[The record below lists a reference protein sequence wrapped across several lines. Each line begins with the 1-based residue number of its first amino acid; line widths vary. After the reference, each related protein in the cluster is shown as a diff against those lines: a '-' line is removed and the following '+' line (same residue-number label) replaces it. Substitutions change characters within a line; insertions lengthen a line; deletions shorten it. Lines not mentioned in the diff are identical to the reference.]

1 MNIEDIE
8 DIDDIESF
16 EPDAADSDANTDAI
30 SILKG
35 QLIGS
40 AFYIFVLLLS
50 IIILYNQILKI
61 EKQSPFL
68 TEETVS
74 NLNIINRVIVLIL
87 VLYFFYTTFEN
98 IRLAEENGS
107 ETKYLKLQQLASLL
121 TVVSAII
128 VLYVSLEQSNKS
140 FVPLSATDNPNL

>member
-1 MNIEDIE
+1 MDIEDIE
-8 DIDDIESF
+8 TFD
-16 EPDAADSDANTDAI
+16 PDSLDSDANTDAV

-40 AFYIFVLLLS
+40 AFYIVVLLLS

-61 EKQSPFL
+61 EKDSPFL

-87 VLYFFYTTFEN
+87 VLYFFYTTIEN
-98 IRLAEENGS
+98 MRLAEESGN
-107 ETKYLKLQQLASLL
+107 ETKYLKLQQIASLL

>member
-1 MNIEDIE
+1 MDIEDIE
-8 DIDDIESF
+8 EVETLDPDSADID
-16 EPDAADSDANTDAI
+16 ANANAT

-40 AFYIFVLLLS
+40 AFYIVVLILS

-61 EKQSPFL
+61 EKNAPFMS
-68 TEETVS
+68 EEDVS
-74 NLNIINRVIVLIL
+74 NINILNRIIVFIL
-87 VLYFFYTTFEN
+87 VLYFFYTTTQN
-98 IRLAEENGS
+98 KRLAEENGK
-107 ETKYLKLQQLASLL
+107 ETKYLELQQIASLL

-128 VLYVSLEQSNKS
+128 VLYVSLEQSSKS

>member
-1 MNIEDIE
+1 MDIEDIE
-8 DIDDIESF
+8 IFD
-16 EPDAADSDANTDAI
+16 PDSLDSDANTDAV

-40 AFYIFVLLLS
+40 AFYIVVLLLS

-61 EKQSPFL
+61 EKDSPFL

-98 IRLAEENGS
+98 IRLAEENGN
-107 ETKYLKLQQLASLL
+107 ETKYLKSQQIASLL

>member
-1 MNIEDIE
+1 MDIE
-8 DIDDIESF
+8 DIESF
-16 EPDAADSDANTDAI
+16 EPDDLDSDINADAI

-40 AFYIFVLLLS
+40 AFYIIVLLLS

-61 EKQSPFL
+61 EKNTPFL
-68 TEETVS
+68 TEESVS
-74 NLNIINRVIVLIL
+74 NLNILNRIVVLIL

-98 IRLAEENGS
+98 LRLAEENGS
-107 ETKYLKLQQLASLL
+107 ETKYLKLQQIASLL

-140 FVPLSATDNPNL
+140 FVPLSSTDNPNL

>member
-1 MNIEDIE
+1 MDIEDIE
-8 DIDDIESF
+8 TFD
-16 EPDAADSDANTDAI
+16 PDTLDSDANTDAI
-30 SILKG
+30 AILKG
-35 QLIGS
+35 QLFGS
-40 AFYIFVLLLS
+40 AFYIVVLILS

-61 EKQSPFL
+61 ENNEPFL

-74 NLNIINRVIVLIL
+74 NLNILNRVVVLIL

-107 ETKYLKLQQLASLL
+107 ETKYLELQQLASLL

>member
-1 MNIEDIE
+1 MDIEDIE
-8 DIDDIESF
+8 TFD
-16 EPDAADSDANTDAI
+16 PDSLDSDANTDAV

-40 AFYIFVLLLS
+40 AFYIVVLLLS

-61 EKQSPFL
+61 EKDSPFL

-87 VLYFFYTTFEN
+87 VLYFFYTTIEN
-98 IRLAEENGS
+98 IRLAEESGN
-107 ETKYLKLQQLASLL
+107 ETKYLKLQQIASLL